1 MRTRRETAGNLI
13 TIILG
18 IITILALTICI
29 IFVSLY
35 LKTVKDL
42 KDMSLEVSNMNQN
55 VTEVVD
61 FELSEDEEIMG
72 IANEETDE
80 AAMEESMEAEEAVAG
95 SESVANTESTQGLF
109 QTFDNA
115 AFFSGLDEK
124 TVNIMKAKMQ
134 EMVMN
139 RETSLVTML
148 RYFFPE
154 KLVFYDKN
162 GYVFADILENVEKHS
177 YHASG
182 FLVDEKGEIQ
192 YSEEGNVVSH
202 KGIDVSKYQGTIDWR
217 AVAGDGVEYAFIR
230 LGIRGYQSG
239 ALVLDD
245 TFADNM
251 MNAQNAGIKTGVY
264 FFTQAV
270 NEQEAIEEAD
280 FVIENLEGY
289 DVDCPI
295 VFDVEMI
302 TEGDGRANALTQEE
316 RTAICIAFCE
326 RIKEAGYTPM
336 IYGNIKCFVNM
347 IDLTQLESYEKW
359 FAFYDSY
366 LYCPY
371 KISMWQYTESGY
383 VNGIQGKVDLN
394 VCFKEW

>member
-1 MRTRRETAGNLI
+1 MRNRRESTSGII

-29 IFVSLY
+29 IFISLY
-35 LKTVKDL
+35 LKTMKDYQE
-42 KDMSLEVSNMNQN
+42 MSASVSVMNQN
-55 VTEVVD
+55 GVEEVDFQLADDEETMGQDSGEADIVVDEVSTEVD
-61 FELSEDEEIMG
+61 A
-72 IANEETDE
+72 AN
-80 AAMEESMEAEEAVAG
+80 
-95 SESVANTESTQGLF
+95 NQQHESTEGLF
-109 QTFDNA
+109 QTFDNE
-115 AFFSGLDEK
+115 AFFTGLDEN
-124 TVNIMKAKMQ
+124 TVNIMKGKMQ
-134 EMVMN
+134 NIVMDQ
-139 RETSLVTML
+139 EAGLVTML

-154 KLVFYDKN
+154 KLIFYDKG
-162 GYVFADILENVEKHS
+162 GYVFADILDSVKKHS
-177 YHASG
+177 YRASN
-182 FLVDEKGEIQ
+182 FNMDEDGEIT
-192 YSEEGNVVSH
+192 YTEGDEVISH
-202 KGIDVSKYQGTIDWR
+202 KTIDVSKYQGEIDWQS
-217 AVAGDGVEYAFIR
+217 VAEEGVEYAFIR

-264 FFTQAV
+264 FFTQAT
-270 NEQEAIEEAD
+270 NEAEAIEEAD

-289 DVDCPI
+289 DVECPV

-302 TEGDGRANALTQEE
+302 TDGDGRANHLSMEE
-316 RTAICIAFCE
+316 RTAVCIAFFE

-336 IYGNIKCFVNM
+336 LYGNIKCFVNM

-371 KISMWQYTESGY
+371 EISMWQYTESGRI
-383 VNGIQGKVDLN
+383 NGIQGKVDMN
-394 VCFKEW
+394 ISFKEW